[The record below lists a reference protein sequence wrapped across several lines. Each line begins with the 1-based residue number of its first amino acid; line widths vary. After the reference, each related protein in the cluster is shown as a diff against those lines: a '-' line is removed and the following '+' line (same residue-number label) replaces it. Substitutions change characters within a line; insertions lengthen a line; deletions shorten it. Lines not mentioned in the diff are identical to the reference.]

1 MDIGVV
7 QTWLAAIK
15 AWPWTEARSVAELVL
30 YYLTVLAVL
39 GCLLRL
45 GAIGRMLRDFREMR
59 GPLWDLQNTV
69 AQLKE
74 LEPEI
79 KSLGKQVTLLS
90 EKVESARV
98 QVAELQVESISNRSD
113 GEDVEELDDTRAPE
127 EAAAAEAPENRNWL
141 LLREYWQRNR
151 KRIEYVIEHIP
162 DGRTKLAFD
171 RLPRTNYTRIIN
183 KLQGQDR
190 LTAAAANASRE
201 LNAVFNTHRPRNR
214 SIPDEV
220 VGPLRVL
227 DEQLERELVSIE
239 QIRREEEGPEPKPPL
254 GLSNGR
260 ATPTRP
266 TGDGARFDNPQR
278 NGHLP
283 A

>member
-1 MDIGVV
+1 MDFGVV
-7 QTWLAAIK
+7 QTWLAGIR
-15 AWPWTEARSVAELVL
+15 AWPWAEAKSIAELGL
-30 YYLTVLAVL
+30 YYLTVLAVI

-45 GAIGRMLRDFREMR
+45 GAIGRMFKDFRDMR

-69 AQLKE
+69 DKLKE

-79 KSLGKQVTLLS
+79 KALGQQVAILG
-90 EKVESARV
+90 EKVEIARA
-98 QVAELQVESISNRSD
+98 QVAELQVESISNRLD
-113 GEDVEELDDTRAPE
+113 REEAEEMDDTRTPE
-127 EAAAAEAPENRNWL
+127 DAVAAEDPEIRNWQ

-151 KRIEYVIEHIP
+151 RRIEFVIETIP

-171 RLPRTNYTRIIN
+171 RLPRTNYNRIIN

-190 LTAAAANASRE
+190 ITAAAANASRKLNE
-201 LNAVFNTHRPRNR
+201 LFNAHRPRNR
-214 SIPDEV
+214 AIPDEV

-227 DEQLERELVSIE
+227 DEQLDREIVSIDR
-239 QIRREEEGPEPKPPL
+239 IRAAEEEEGT
-254 GLSNGR
+254 GR
-260 ATPTRP
+260 RPP
-266 TGDGARFDNPQR
+266 TGPANARGRHRGDPGGQDQPQP

>member
-1 MDIGVV
+1 MV
-7 QTWLAAIK
+7 QAWLAAIK
-15 AWPWTEARSVAELVL
+15 AWPWAEARSIAELVL
-30 YYLTVLAVL
+30 YYLTVLAVI

-45 GAIGRMLRDFREMR
+45 GTIGRMLRDFRDMR

-69 AQLKE
+69 TKLKE

-79 KSLGKQVTLLS
+79 KELGKQVTLLS
-90 EKVESARV
+90 EKVEIARA

-113 GEDVEELDDTRAPE
+113 SEDVEELDESRAPE
-127 EAAAAEAPENRNWL
+127 DAVAAEAPQNRNWI

-151 KRIEYVIEHIP
+151 KRIEFVIESIP
-162 DGRTKLAFD
+162 DGRTKLSYD

-190 LTAAAANASRE
+190 ISAAAANASRE
-201 LNAVFNTHRPRNR
+201 LNDLFNKHRPRNR

-227 DEQLERELVSIE
+227 DEQLDSEIVSIDRIRAEEEAESEAPASPTFERERL
-239 QIRREEEGPEPKPPL
+239 QPGGPVP
-254 GLSNGR
+254 NGR
-260 ATPTRP
+260 PHT
-266 TGDGARFDNPQR
+266 
-278 NGHLP
+278 NGYLP